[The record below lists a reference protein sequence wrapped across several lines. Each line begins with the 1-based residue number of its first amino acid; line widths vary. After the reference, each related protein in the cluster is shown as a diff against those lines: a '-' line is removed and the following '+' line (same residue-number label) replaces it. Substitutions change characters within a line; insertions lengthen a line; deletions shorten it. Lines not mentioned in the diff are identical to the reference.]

1 MTRVDEP
8 GPRNP
13 RKFGQRVV
21 TVAVALLSATTG
33 LAGGELH
40 GGRIPFRFL
49 ERPPSPW
56 VLSLSTRRADW
67 SRLQVVAAHSRV
79 TGAVPR
85 DVVASLQ
92 PGDVVA
98 FHMSHREAWKHLSR
112 GRIQKIPY
120 ELFRFGHL
128 ALVVENPARP
138 AGSGDRRLLQVA
150 MRQAVDAG
158 EGLAALDGRSWI
170 AFRPG
175 GGEVDRGRLHEFA
188 RIAVERASDRRK
200 AYDYSGAL
208 GVVNAPWRP
217 EKPGGIGD
225 EFTCATLVVAAL
237 HYSGFELAAVHRG
250 GLVDIVTPR
259 QVVDSR
265 GRWRE

>member
-1 MTRVDEP
+1 MVL
-8 GPRNP
+8 
-13 RKFGQRVV
+13 
-21 TVAVALLSATTG
+21 VAALIAGSSIP
-33 LAGGELH
+33 AGGEPH
-40 GGRIPFRFL
+40 DGRLPFRLF
-49 ERPPSPW
+49 ERSPSPW
-56 VLSLSTRRADW
+56 VLSLSTKREDW
-67 SRLQVVAAHSRV
+67 SPLEVVAGHSRLA
-79 TGAVPR
+79 GAVQQ
-85 DVVASLQ
+85 DVIDGLR
-92 PGDVVA
+92 PGDVIA

-120 ELFRFGHL
+120 DLFRFGHL
-128 ALVVENPARP
+128 ALVVEDPARP
-138 AGSGDRRLLQVA
+138 AGAGERRLLQVA
-150 MRQAVDAG
+150 MKQPVDAG
-158 EGLAALDGRSWI
+158 EELDSLDDRSWI

-175 GGEVDRGRLHEFA
+175 GGEVDRGRLHEFV
-188 RIAVERASDRRK
+188 RVAVARASDRRK

-208 GVVNAPWRP
+208 GIINAPWRP
-217 EKPGGIGD
+217 ERLEEIGD